1 MNITPVITD
10 KIQPTNEYTK
20 NSNDNENMETEVF
33 EPKQEYNVDKSSL
46 ISYKDIRLNET
57 KSVPTDNIL
66 ELLKDTGGYRE
77 QEYISN
83 LKENIKKEG
92 IKTPIEISIGSDGQY
107 QIDNGKHRLQIAKEL
122 GMDKVPVKLVESWS
136 DIVSRKENKEAKGND
151 GTTNNNNVLDEKSRG
166 SSRMPRGGN
175 ELLGNGRATTKD
187 VELFDGK
194 SDSIEQRSG
203 IQDDRNNRETIKN
216 SEQGSFS
223 LSKDSKGR
231 TLSREQQEYFKD
243 SKIRDENGNLL
254 EVYHGSNTDNITIF
268 ELDKTSE
275 DNVFRKRILF
285 YKRRTL
291 MIVLQILY
299 LQ

>member
-1 MNITPVITD
+1 
-10 KIQPTNEYTK
+10 
-20 NSNDNENMETEVF
+20 METGVF

-46 ISYKDIRLNET
+46 ISYKDIKLNKT

-92 IKTPIEISIGSDGQY
+92 IKTSIEISIGSDGQY
-107 QIDNGKHRLQIAKEL
+107 QIDNGKYRLQIAKEL
-122 GMDKVPVKLVESWS
+122 RMDKVPVKLVESWS

-166 SSRMPRGGN
+166 SSRMPRSGN

-203 IQDDRNNRETIKN
+203 IQDARDNRETIKN
-216 SEQGSFS
+216 SEQGSFLLPKS
-223 LSKDSKGR
+223 YLDYQGKNLGSGKAQGKKINYIISKS
-231 TLSREQQEYFKD
+231 
-243 SKIRDENGNLL
+243 
-254 EVYHGSNTDNITIF
+254 SN
-268 ELDKTSE
+268 EL
-275 DNVFRKRILF
+275 
-285 YKRRTL
+285 
-291 MIVLQILY
+291 
-299 LQ
+299 

>member
-166 SSRMPRGGN
+166 SSRMPRCGN